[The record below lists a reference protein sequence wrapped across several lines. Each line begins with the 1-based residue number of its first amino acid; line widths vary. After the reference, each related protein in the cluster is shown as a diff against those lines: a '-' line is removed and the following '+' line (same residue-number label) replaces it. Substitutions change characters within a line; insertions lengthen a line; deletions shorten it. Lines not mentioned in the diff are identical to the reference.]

1 MYIIRV
7 MRYRIFHFTLI
18 LCITTLI
25 CKAQNMSEDNDS
37 ETCGKSS
44 NLCEQASKEKP
55 QRSQT
60 AVWKPFVYESK
71 AKWVAFQTV
80 FAEYVIWHRRM
91 FLNADIPCHEKKCV
105 VFTPNAGLGDSIGAL
120 SSAVSIA
127 LKTGR
132 LLFINW
138 KPYNWT
144 VGLKALPFDYDYSA
158 ALNARNN
165 NKPLIC
171 PHHSD
176 IAAQLSGHITADH
189 PLIKIPTI
197 TDLNFAYDDKIRAIV
212 QPSSKVQHIVDSV
225 ISSQFESSN
234 DRKNVQLVGLVMRTG
249 EGEYNQFLSPGDEA
263 YFVQCFRN
271 YAVDYQKKIAKL
283 VKFKV
288 FVTSDNIETK
298 TKVVNELNNQ
308 TNNGEI
314 HVDVITLDDS
324 FVHVMHVSEKNGKK
338 KTVKEKIRKTY
349 AEYFLIGKCDVLF
362 LTHGSLFGRAAAER
376 GIADERNVHF
386 ISDSKCDGKREKYS
400 YLKCHE
406 PKYPAVCNIQ

>member
-1 MYIIRV
+1 

-324 FVHVMHVSEKNGKK
+324 
-338 KTVKEKIRKTY
+338 
-349 AEYFLIGKCDVLF
+349 
-362 LTHGSLFGRAAAER
+362 
-376 GIADERNVHF
+376 
-386 ISDSKCDGKREKYS
+386 
-400 YLKCHE
+400 
-406 PKYPAVCNIQ
+406 